1 MELVTVLL
9 TRSHSS
15 KETTLAGD
23 TVGTEAETADGFPAT
38 FLVKVHIERELVELH
53 LEFV

>member
-1 MELVTVLL
+1 MELVTVLF
-9 TRSHSS
+9 TRSRSS

-23 TVGTEAETADGFPAT
+23 TVGTEVETVDGFPAT
-38 FLVKVHIERELVELH
+38 CLVKVHIERGPVDLH